1 MDMDWFSYLVAG
13 LMVYLAVAVFA
24 VGMAYQ
30 VFQWL
35 GAPKTPIKTGYFP
48 KPRTSGERLLKVAED
63 SFVFPEMIK
72 FDRWMWLFTILFHFG
87 LLGAFVGHLRLLQE
101 FTPWVELLGPKGM
114 DQFALWSGGFMG
126 IVLIAG
132 LIYYFFRRLTFPFR
146 ELSVSE
152 DYLLLILLM
161 LTVAMGNL
169 MRFSG
174 DIRVADF
181 RAYLQSLLIF
191 RPAFTDALAA
201 SSTKWILVF
210 HVLFA
215 NLVFIFFPFSK
226 LVHVIAT
233 FPANLAR
240 RR

>member
-1 MDMDWFSYLVAG
+1 
-13 LMVYLAVAVFA
+13 
-24 VGMAYQ
+24 
-30 VFQWL
+30 
-35 GAPKTPIKTGYFP
+35 
-48 KPRTSGERLLKVAED
+48 
-63 SFVFPEMIK
+63 
-72 FDRWMWLFTILFHFG
+72 
-87 LLGAFVGHLRLLQE
+87 
-101 FTPWVELLGPKGM
+101 
-114 DQFALWSGGFMG
+114 
-126 IVLIAG
+126 
-132 LIYYFFRRLTFPFR
+132 
-146 ELSVSE
+146 
-152 DYLLLILLM
+152 
-161 LTVAMGNL
+161 

-191 RPAFTDALAA
+191 RPAFPEALAA
-201 SSTKWILVF
+201 SSTKWALIL